1 MGKYSSRRTL
11 SIELESKIT
20 IDQKEFSMKE
30 QSRRDFLKSTISASA
45 SIAMMS
51 HFGLLNCT
59 TQKKMSPNV
68 ILVMTDDQGYG
79 DLGCHG
85 SPYVKTPALDQ
96 LYNESVRLTN
106 FHVDPCCAPTRASLL
121 TGQYSARSGVWHT
134 IGGRSLLQKD
144 KVTMADV
151 FQASGYRTGIFG
163 KWHLGDNYPFRPQ
176 DRGFEEVL
184 IHGSGAVGNR
194 WDYWGNDYYDDTYYR
209 DGIPEK
215 FEGYCNTI
223 WFNEAIKFIRKNQKR
238 PFFCFLST
246 NIPHAPLHV
255 DENFSEPYRS
265 QVSDRL
271 ANYYGMVTKFDEDL
285 ARLRKEIK
293 DLGLEENTMLIFLT
307 DNGPCPWFGGIKID
321 NDGFIEEGYS
331 AGMRGGKIW
340 GYENA
345 HRVPCFI
352 RWPAKGIEGGKDVA
366 NLTAH
371 FDLLPTFIDCC
382 GLKKPD
388 EVEFDG
394 VSLLPLLKNQQTEWP
409 GRTIFV
415 HNQRVDFP
423 VKYKEYQVLT
433 ERWRL
438 INSYQKEIED
448 MEGFNS
454 GKPSGEIR
462 YVSDPDVYELYDI
475 IQDPG
480 QKKDIADQHPNVLK
494 ELNQKYEV
502 WWDDIS
508 RDFNKYCETI
518 VGSKYENP
526 TTLYSHDAHR
536 SGRESIWAIYV
547 ENDGK
552 YEIKLSRW
560 PLESNKHISE
570 NRYGDKT
577 FAVKQSRLKLGN
589 IDTSVQLNSEM
600 ESAKFIVYL
609 KSGTTCLQGWFTEHQ
624 TNTVIQANFVYIEHL
639 GPADPIAIKSYQA
652 TDPNRLLK
660 R

>member
-1 MGKYSSRRTL
+1 
-11 SIELESKIT
+11 
-20 IDQKEFSMKE
+20 MKE

-184 IHGSGAVGNR
+184 IHGSGVVGNR

-293 DLGLEENTMLIFLT
+293 DLGLEENT
-307 DNGPCPWFGGIKID
+307 
-321 NDGFIEEGYS
+321 
-331 AGMRGGKIW
+331 
-340 GYENA
+340 
-345 HRVPCFI
+345 
-352 RWPAKGIEGGKDVA
+352 
-366 NLTAH
+366 
-371 FDLLPTFIDCC
+371 
-382 GLKKPD
+382 
-388 EVEFDG
+388 
-394 VSLLPLLKNQQTEWP
+394 
-409 GRTIFV
+409 
-415 HNQRVDFP
+415 
-423 VKYKEYQVLT
+423 
-433 ERWRL
+433 
-438 INSYQKEIED
+438 
-448 MEGFNS
+448 
-454 GKPSGEIR
+454 
-462 YVSDPDVYELYDI
+462 
-475 IQDPG
+475 
-480 QKKDIADQHPNVLK
+480 
-494 ELNQKYEV
+494 
-502 WWDDIS
+502 
-508 RDFNKYCETI
+508 
-518 VGSKYENP
+518 
-526 TTLYSHDAHR
+526 
-536 SGRESIWAIYV
+536 
-547 ENDGK
+547 
-552 YEIKLSRW
+552 
-560 PLESNKHISE
+560 
-570 NRYGDKT
+570 
-577 FAVKQSRLKLGN
+577 
-589 IDTSVQLNSEM
+589 
-600 ESAKFIVYL
+600 
-609 KSGTTCLQGWFTEHQ
+609 
-624 TNTVIQANFVYIEHL
+624 
-639 GPADPIAIKSYQA
+639 
-652 TDPNRLLK
+652 
-660 R
+660 